1 MLAEENLS
9 EDLTPDVRGFFTISI
24 PFDAEDVQLS
34 SKLEEDISWY
44 EVPVSVLPILDP
56 NAGSVLEVKM
66 KTKDLVIA
74 AFVALRDKYPG
85 LQLVKTGNSDSFL
98 VLCVFIHFLLTG
110 TSGDI
115 IPDKMTGLYTLAFP
129 NKDDLR

>member
-44 EVPVSVLPILDP
+44 EAPVSLLPILDP
-56 NAGSVLEVKM
+56 IAGCSVLEVKM
-66 KTKDLVIA
+66 KTKEVVMA
-74 AFVALRDKYPG
+74 AYVALKYKYPG
-85 LQLVKTGNSDSFL
+85 LKIVKSGN
-98 VLCVFIHFLLTG
+98 
-110 TSGDI
+110 
-115 IPDKMTGLYTLAFP
+115 
-129 NKDDLR
+129 R

>member
-9 EDLTPDVRGFFTISI
+9 KNLTPDVRGFYTLSI
-24 PFDAEDVQLS
+24 PFGAEDCQLS

-56 NAGSVLEVKM
+56 IAGSVLEVKM

-74 AFVALRDKYPG
+74 AFVALKDKYPG
-85 LQLVKTGNSDSFL
+85 LQLVKTGNNGF
-98 VLCVFIHFLLTG
+98 
-110 TSGDI
+110 
-115 IPDKMTGLYTLAFP
+115 
-129 NKDDLR
+129 